1 VVFGAGLVILME
13 TWAKGVA
20 ILNAKTLADSVP
32 LADLISMLAARPPWR
47 TPGVAIFPT
56 STPDVAPVALMHN
69 LKHNQVLHERNVI
82 LTIRTAETPRVAEA
96 DRVKIEPINA
106 DFSRVILNYG
116 FMEQPNVP
124 RALNQCKKLG
134 LKFDIM
140 NTSFFLGRR
149 KVVADSHSGM
159 PMWQDR
165 LFIFLMKNSANPTE
179 FFHLPPGR
187 VIELGAQVTV

>member
-1 VVFGAGLVILME
+1 ME
-13 TWAKGVA
+13 TWAKGVE
-20 ILNAKTLADSVP
+20 ILNAKTLAESVP
-32 LADLISMLAARPPWR
+32 LADVIAMLAARPPWR

-56 STPDVAPVALMHN
+56 STPDLAPVALMHN

-82 LTIRTAETPRVAEA
+82 LTIRTAETPRVPEA

-106 DFSRVILNYG
+106 DFSRVTLSYG
-116 FMEQPNVP
+116 FMEHPNVP
-124 RALNQCKKLG
+124 RALNQCKKQG

-149 KVVADSHSGM
+149 KVLADAHSGM
-159 PMWQDR
+159 PLWQDR
-165 LFIFLMKNSANPTE
+165 LFIFLLKNAANPTE

-187 VIELGAQVTV
+187 VIELGAQITV